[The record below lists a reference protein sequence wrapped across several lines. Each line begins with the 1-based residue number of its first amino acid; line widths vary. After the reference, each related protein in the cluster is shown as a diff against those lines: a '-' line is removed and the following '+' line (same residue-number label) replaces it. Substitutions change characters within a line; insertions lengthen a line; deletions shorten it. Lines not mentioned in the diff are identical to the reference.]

1 MTLPAPSPTSPVPRS
16 DIDALLLRI
25 ARGDAAAFEVF
36 YDTTAASVFGVAVRV
51 LRDRHLAEDVAQE
64 VFVEAWSKAPS
75 FDPTRGT
82 ATTWLLTMAHRRA
95 IDRVRSVQS
104 SRDRDERQAVRT
116 IERCSD
122 VVWGD
127 VETGLDRQEV
137 RHAFRRLSRLQR
149 EAIHLTYYQG
159 LTYREA
165 AEQLGRPLGTVKSRI
180 RDGLRGL
187 GEELRVTDRP
197 AV

>member
-1 MTLPAPSPTSPVPRS
+1 MTLPAPSPTSTAPRY
-16 DIDALLLRI
+16 DPDALLARI
-25 ARGDAAAFEVF
+25 ATGDAAAFGPF
-36 YDTTAASVFGVAVRV
+36 YDATAPSVFGVAVRV

-64 VFVEAWSKAPS
+64 VFVEAWRKAPS
-75 FDPTRGT
+75 FDAARGS

-95 IDRVRSVQS
+95 IDRVRSVQA
-104 SRDRDERQAVRT
+104 SRDRDQRQAART
-116 IERCSD
+116 LERCAD

-137 RHAFRRLSRLQR
+137 QQAFRRLSRLQR

-187 GEELRVTDRP
+187 GEELLAADR
-197 AV
+197 AVG